1 MKQWIGMVLTIALSG
16 CGTIETVSDE
26 TKAVDNLARWES
38 DCHSI
43 PRAYSGFAYQFCNLS
58 GPARSGNHW
67 SADTIFVDMG
77 LSAIADTLILP
88 YTGYQQLRWGSV
100 PIRRLQY

>member
-1 MKQWIGMVLTIALSG
+1 MRLWIVCTLAAALSG
-16 CGTIETVSDE
+16 CGTIQTVSDE
-26 TKAVDNLARWES
+26 SKAVDNLARWES
-38 DCHSI
+38 SCHSI
-43 PRAYSGFAYQFCNLS
+43 PRAYSGFAYQFCNLN

-88 YTGYQQLRWGSV
+88 YTGFQQLRWGSV
-100 PIRRLQY
+100 PIRRLEY

>member
-1 MKQWIGMVLTIALSG
+1 MRLGIVCTLAAALSG
-16 CGTIETVSDE
+16 CGTIQTVSDE
-26 TKAVDNLARWES
+26 SKAVDNLARWES
-38 DCHSI
+38 SCHSI
-43 PRAYSGFAYQFCNLS
+43 PRAYSGFAYQFCNLN

-100 PIRRLQY
+100 PIRRLEY